1 MSRLWS
7 LRGVRSRS
15 SGPGLSLAVGRVLV
29 ARKGGMRGS
38 IINKGGGMRFSGE
51 VEVEDGEF
59 EMAFKELIVRSGEV
73 GFQLQ
78 GHDVDW
84 GVFHVSG
91 TAAKLPMGEGF
102 SAEAVAEYEDC
113 PPGDARTEFSLLLEK
128 VEVLDDGQTCRVVG
142 AWIERPDR
150 WPFSGTL
157 DRV

>member
-1 MSRLWS
+1 
-7 LRGVRSRS
+7 
-15 SGPGLSLAVGRVLV
+15 
-29 ARKGGMRGS
+29 
-38 IINKGGGMRFSGE
+38 MRFSGE